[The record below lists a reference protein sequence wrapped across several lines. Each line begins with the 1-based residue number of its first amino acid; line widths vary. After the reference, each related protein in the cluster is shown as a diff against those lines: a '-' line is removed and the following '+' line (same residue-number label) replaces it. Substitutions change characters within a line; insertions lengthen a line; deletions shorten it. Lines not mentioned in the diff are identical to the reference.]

1 MQTQPANFIIMMHYT
16 WQDRL
21 ADVLNQLWEELKE
34 KVTPPK
40 PELKRIPVER
50 ENQPPHFR

>member
-1 MQTQPANFIIMMHYT
+1 MMHYS

-21 ADVLNQLWEELKE
+21 ADVLNELWTELKE
-34 KVTPPK
+34 KVLPPK

-50 ENQPPHFR
+50 EEQPRHFR